1 MPEDVNEA
9 IDRELAL
16 ARARWGENYDLQC
29 IECSRGMVDDETLL
43 RMLRFFH
50 KNGETYATALRRN
63 RNSSRDMSPRG

>member
-1 MPEDVNEA
+1 
-9 IDRELAL
+9 
-16 ARARWGENYDLQC
+16 
-29 IECSRGMVDDETLL
+29 MVDDETLL